1 MLKNNYLSNCDLV
14 NKYLLTDIYSIPQIK
29 TIKLNISLKNFASF
43 VDSNDF
49 SEKKDLNIKYRTF
62 IVSFLLNSNIPFLK
76 NVNINTFSKNNDL
89 SNLEDFFFHIIY
101 SEKKLLNNF
110 LFSLFI
116 ENSENLKKFNNVYN
130 TQYIS
135 IKKNTSKI
143 NMKIPINNI
152 YDISYLVNSNILSA
166 NPKEM
171 YISVDCIVKNK
182 FYKDKKNIIKSIP
195 FFWLN

>member
-1 MLKNNYLSNCDLV
+1 MIFMK
-14 NKYLLTDIYSIPQIK
+14 
-29 TIKLNISLKNFASF
+29 
-43 VDSNDF
+43 
-49 SEKKDLNIKYRTF
+49 KKDLNIKYRTF

-89 SNLEDFFFHIIY
+89 SNLDDFFFYIVY

-116 ENSENLKKFNNVYN
+116 ENSENLKKFNNVHN

-135 IKKNTSKI
+135 NKKNTSKI
-143 NMKIPINNI
+143 SMKIPINNI

-171 YISVDCIVKNK
+171 LISVDCIIKNK
-182 FYKDKKNIIKSIP
+182 FCKDKKNIIKSIP

>member
-116 ENSENLKKFNNVYN
+116 ENSENLKKFDNVYN

-135 IKKNTSKI
+135 NKKNTSKI

>member
-135 IKKNTSKI
+135 NKKNTSKI